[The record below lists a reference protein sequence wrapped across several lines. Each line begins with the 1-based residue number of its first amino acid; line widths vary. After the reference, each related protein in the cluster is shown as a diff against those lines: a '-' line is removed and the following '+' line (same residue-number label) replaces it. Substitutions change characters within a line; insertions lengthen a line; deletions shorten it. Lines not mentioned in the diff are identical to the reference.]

1 MKKMRDIQFR
11 LLWFMDLLQVLFI
24 VLWEITFKSYVIKL
38 DVLGVAI
45 WKSNIGP
52 LAEKRTLHA
61 FDLLGK

>member
-1 MKKMRDIQFR
+1 
-11 LLWFMDLLQVLFI
+11 MDLLQVLFI